1 MLWVCDLITRSVTHK
16 FQGQQFPEDINIY
29 LKFVSK
35 GFIFP
40 LLRRYQFHKRIN
52 RKYKGDDIESYANL
66 KHHYCIL
73 FVFVIPFYKVRK
85 HIQRKLACLQI
96 IKDSHKQRN
105 VDATTT
111 IDI

>member
-40 LLRRYQFHKRIN
+40 LLRRYN
-52 RKYKGDDIESYANL
+52 RK
-66 KHHYCIL
+66 
-73 FVFVIPFYKVRK
+73 
-85 HIQRKLACLQI
+85 
-96 IKDSHKQRN
+96 
-105 VDATTT
+105 
-111 IDI
+111 